1 MAATGNTGGSFSFAG
16 ALQSGGLG
24 GILGGISTGI
34 NAKIESRV
42 AGLQAAEFR
51 VQKGLLLK
59 NSAVERK
66 FLQRRQVTRRGAQA
80 AQFVKGGVSLDDGS
94 ALNLLTQQARIDR
107 FNLARFDFQ
116 NALQARNLEI
126 QAQQQDFRKKIANT
140 KQIMGIVQG
149 AIGGAQLGA
158 GGFGG

>member
-16 ALQSGGLG
+16 ALKSGGAG
-24 GILGGISTGI
+24 GVFGGISTVL

-51 VQKGLLLK
+51 LQKSLLLG

-66 FLQRRQVTRRGAQA
+66 FLARQQKTRRGQQA
-80 AQFVKGGVSLDDGS
+80 GQFVKGGVSLDDGS

-107 FNLARFDFQ
+107 FNLSRFDFQ
-116 NALQARNLEI
+116 TALQARNLEI
-126 QAQQQDFRKKIANT
+126 QAQQQDFRKKIAGT
-140 KQIMGIVQG
+140 KQIMGILQG
-149 AIGGAQLGA
+149 AVGGGQLAA